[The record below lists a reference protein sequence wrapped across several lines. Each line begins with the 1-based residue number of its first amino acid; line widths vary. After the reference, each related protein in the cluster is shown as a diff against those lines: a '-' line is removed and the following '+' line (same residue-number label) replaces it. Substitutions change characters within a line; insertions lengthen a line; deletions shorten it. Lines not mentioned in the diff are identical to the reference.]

1 MLVSE
6 FEFYYI
12 GILTKRSRTF
22 SRIVIY
28 NNDKEYRVSKDMI
41 LSLKSFNS
49 EQLIMVNFELYIVF
63 STPGRH

>member
-49 EQLIMVNFELYIVF
+49 EQLIMV
-63 STPGRH
+63 S